1 VIVFEP
7 PVPAN
12 SGGRQ
17 FLGLETMEKKRR
29 QKMISA
35 FASVVLLLI
44 DAFSN
49 KKKNKEAA
57 YEKAA
62 KAIDEKADVAEL
74 QETID
79 DLLNKL

>member
-1 VIVFEP
+1 
-7 PVPAN
+7 
-12 SGGRQ
+12 
-17 FLGLETMEKKRR
+17 
-29 QKMISA
+29 MISA